1 MYGENKFEVYTDNNP
16 LTYILTTAKLDACG
30 QKWVADLAN
39 FNFTLHYK
47 PGSTNTVA
55 DALSRIVWPDVL
67 TQTDMEEYESMP
79 ANLVQTLCLGVLCES
94 LIDNTA
100 HGLSVLPFE
109 DHIPG
114 QRGWN
119 KDDWIQL
126 QYKDPDLKIVID
138 CFNNNTIKKK
148 SFQPSDSK
156 TLKHSFRVQNQ
167 LNLIDGV
174 LYRRIIHNISTSNIK
189 LCCPRNYSKG

>member
-1 MYGENKFEVYTDNNP
+1 MHGENKFEVYTDNNA

-30 QKWVADLAN
+30 QRWVADLAN
-39 FNFTLHYK
+39 FTFTLHYK

-67 TQTDMEEYESMP
+67 TQAETEEFESMP
-79 ANLVQTLCLGVLCES
+79 ANLVQTLCLGVVCET

-100 HGLSVLPFE
+100 YGLSVLPFE

-119 KDDWIQL
+119 KDDWARL
-126 QYKDPDLKIVID
+126 QYSDPDLKIIID
-138 CFNNNTIKKK
+138 CFNNNTIKKRP
-148 SFQPSDSK
+148 FQPTDSK
-156 TLKHSFRVQNQ
+156 TLKHYFRIQNQ
-167 LNLIDGV
+167 LKLIDGV
-174 LYRRIIHNISTSNIK
+174 LYRRTLSNNSQHQH
-189 LCCPRNYSKG
+189 L